1 MAVAAL
7 PLRVPLRSEVR
18 FYFGGLID
26 AVARGKWLEALEI
39 LSAFEAKASSLIVLN
54 NGSRGVE
61 QFRDICRRLR
71 LYINEARPIEDR
83 HRFILEQIEKLR
95 NLFLPAEV
103 RGDPYEALRSVY
115 NVIKED
121 WYEFFSRPSR
131 PLLELLVDDLAEL
144 ERLEPLMRG
153 EPDDQYKQFRTIL
166 EARGRCMAN
175 MPILVSIADGVQTG
189 LRPETKQAVIE
200 AFSRLFS
207 EIEKLLAPYRFVYTA
222 PAEERPAPSFIRV
235 EEEEEG
241 EA

>member
-1 MAVAAL
+1 MAAL

-18 FYFGGLID
+18 FYFSGLLD

-39 LSAFEAKASSLIVLN
+39 LSVFEAKASSLIVLN

-61 QFRDICRRLR
+61 EFRDICRRLR

-103 RGDPYEALRSVY
+103 RGDPYEALRRVY
-115 NVIKED
+115 DVIKED

-131 PLLELLVDDLAEL
+131 PLLELLVNDLAEL
-144 ERLEPLMRG
+144 ERLEPLMRE
-153 EPDDQYKQFRTIL
+153 EPDDQYKQFRAIL

-189 LRPETKQAVIE
+189 LRPETKQTVIE
-200 AFSRLFS
+200 AFGKLFS

-222 PAEERPAPSFIRV
+222 QGEERTPSFIRV

-241 EA
+241 ES